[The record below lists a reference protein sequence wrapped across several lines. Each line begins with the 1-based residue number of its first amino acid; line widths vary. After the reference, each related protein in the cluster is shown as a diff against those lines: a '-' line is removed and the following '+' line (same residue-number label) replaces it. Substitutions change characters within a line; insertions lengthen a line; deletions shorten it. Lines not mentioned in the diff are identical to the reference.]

1 MTELEKLLT
10 EQLSK
15 LSAAHELQFKQLSDV
30 QQQQAKLIAALSQRV
45 EKLTQLL
52 QS

>member
-15 LSAAHELQFKQLSDV
+15 LSEAHERQFRRLSDV
-30 QQQQAKLIAALSQRV
+30 QEQQAKLIEALSLRV
-45 EKLTQLL
+45 EQLTKLL
-52 QS
+52 QD